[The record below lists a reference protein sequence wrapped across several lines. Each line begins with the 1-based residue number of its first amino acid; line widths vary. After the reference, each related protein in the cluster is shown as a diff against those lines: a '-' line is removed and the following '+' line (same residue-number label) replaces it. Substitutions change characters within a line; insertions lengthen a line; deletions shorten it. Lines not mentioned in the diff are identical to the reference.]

1 MQDFIKL
8 IRPWQW
14 TKNLFIFLPLFF
26 ALQINRFDLVTKA
39 IGAFLVFSLI
49 TSSIYILNDWHDVDE
64 DRLHPNKK
72 LRPLASGK
80 ITKKAAGRAMAIFT
94 ALGIILSYFLNR
106 SMLLL
111 VIFYMA
117 LNIAYTIRLKH
128 IPIID
133 VFIISSGFVIRIF
146 IGGVVTYIKI
156 SPWIIIMTFL
166 LALLLSLAKR
176 RDDVLMF
183 LQSNNKTRKSIDG
196 YNLQFLDMSIMAMA
210 AITIVAYIMYTMSAE
225 VMARFNT
232 DKLYFTTLFVI
243 LGIMRYMQITLVENK
258 SGDPSEV
265 LIKDRFLQYSILCW
279 IVSFGILIYI

>member
-1 MQDFIKL
+1 MENFIKL

-26 ALQINRFDLVTKA
+26 ALQINRLDLLTKA
-39 IGAFLVFSLI
+39 VGAFLTFSLI
-49 TSSIYILNDWHDVDE
+49 TSAIYVFNDWHDVEE
-64 DRLHPNKK
+64 DRLHPKK
-72 LRPLASGK
+72 KERPLASGK
-80 ITKKAAGRAMAIFT
+80 ISKKTAVVAMSMFSMAGLIS
-94 ALGIILSYFLNR
+94 SYFLTV
-106 SMLLL
+106 SMLYLILL
-111 VIFYMA
+111 YMG
-117 LNIAYTIRLKH
+117 LNIAYTIKLKH

-133 VFIISSGFVIRIF
+133 IFIISSGFVVRIF
-146 IGGVVTYIKI
+146 IGGVVTYTKI

-176 RDDVLMF
+176 RDDVLIF
-183 LQSNNKTRKSIDG
+183 LQSNNKIRKSIDG
-196 YNLQFLDMSIMAMA
+196 YNMQFLDMSIMAMA

-225 VMARFNT
+225 VIVRFNT

-279 IVSFGILIYI
+279 IISFGILIYI